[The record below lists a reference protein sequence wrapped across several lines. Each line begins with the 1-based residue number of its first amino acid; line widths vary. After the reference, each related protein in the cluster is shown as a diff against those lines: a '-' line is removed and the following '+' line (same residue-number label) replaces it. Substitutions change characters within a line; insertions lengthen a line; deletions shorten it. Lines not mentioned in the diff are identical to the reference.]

1 MIKVQHEG
9 KESTIIIK
17 NDLRER
23 LKKFGYKGQTYNDII
38 AKLLDSNFDDTDSSD
53 RRLSPKSNGSSSSTM
68 E

>member
-1 MIKVQHEG
+1 MIKVQQEG

-53 RRLSPKSNGSSSSTM
+53 RRFNPKSNESSSSTM

>member
-1 MIKVQHEG
+1 MIKVQQEG

-23 LKKFGYKGQTYNDII
+23 LKKIGYKGQTYNDII
-38 AKLLDSNFDDTDSSD
+38 AKLLDSNCDETDSLD
-53 RRLSPKSNGSSSSTM
+53 RRSNPKSNGSSSSTM